1 MNQFKFKIVTLGL
14 LAACM
19 AGASVAHTEAAGV
32 RSVEVKYSDLNMQ
45 SLDGA
50 RALHRRLVAAARQV
64 CPDAYARDLAVAMA
78 GRRCI
83 DAAVDRAVEA
93 VAQPKLAQVHA
104 LVTNRG

>member
-14 LAACM
+14 LAVCIT
-19 AGASVAHTEAAGV
+19 GAAVAHAEAAGV

-45 SLDGA
+45 SLEGA

-64 CPDAYARDLAVAMA
+64 CPDAYSKDLAVAMA